1 MSELSTSNSSLQA
14 AKRKAEQQLASLQEE
29 NEELETE
36 AKEKGEKLQKIT
48 DQNNR
53 TQSELM
59 AAKERLN
66 SLEKAKST
74 LDQQVKDLNSRLEE
88 EVANATK
95 SAKREAAKLQARVR
109 DNYTCTCTPSS
120 IAAFRVV
127 HIDKY
132 CGVYM

>member
-109 DNYTCTCTPSS
+109 EIHVYAMLSS
-120 IAAFRVV
+120 SFSCHTQAYI
-127 HIDKY
+127 Y
-132 CGVYM
+132 Q